1 MNIVSNT
8 IDEINI
14 DYLVNKDK
22 EQDML
27 LHTLN
32 GEIAF
37 ENLFLEGLYDGV
49 NVTKLDQES
58 VKLTGEQYIEATLNF
73 LRETPETLDIIATDF
88 TITETLNSLP
98 ETDYYFRS
106 DQFRELHSISVMESA
121 YCDNL
126 TVESIFGP
134 ISNFDIEE
142 FDKLKLSINGDQQI
156 PQQFAVK
163 NLKVDDLKANFINDV
178 PYKQLFEYEHYY
190 NIVSRRLLRGQM
202 KVKGTYMFNM
212 NLSDCFFS
220 NNIAKA
226 AGKRL
231 QVAISINAGVLL
243 LESCTNPF
251 LMVPLFY
258 S

>member
-8 IDEINI
+8 INEINI
-14 DYLVNKDK
+14 DSLVNKDK

-27 LHTLN
+27 LSMLN
-32 GEIAF
+32 GEVAF
-37 ENLFLEGLYDGV
+37 ENLFLEGLYGGV

-73 LRETPETLDIIATDF
+73 LSEIPETIDIIATDF

-98 ETDYYFRS
+98 ETDFYFTN
-106 DQFRELHSISVMESA
+106 DQFRELHGISVMESA
-121 YCDNL
+121 NCDNL

-134 ISNFDIEE
+134 ISNFDIEQ
-142 FDKLKLSINGDQQI
+142 FDNLKLSISNDQHI

-178 PYKQLFEYEHYY
+178 PYKELFEYEHYY

-202 KVKGTYMFNM
+202 KIKGTYLFNM
-212 NLSDCFFS
+212 NSPYCFFS
-220 NNIAKA
+220 NTIKKEL
-226 AGKRL
+226 GKRL
-231 QVAISINAGVLL
+231 QVAISIIARLLPLEVVLTL
-243 LESCTNPF
+243 S
-251 LMVPLFY
+251 
-258 S
+258 